1 MPHAPQPPAKP
12 STPPQQPKPA
22 PPPTHAPP
30 KPPEPQTA
38 KPSYTREQDP
48 DAPPIGARPHDPHDP
63 QSAKFEAQA
72 GPPKWDQPGKA
83 QRANEP
89 PPPDGQSSADEQ
101 RQRAAEVEAGGPGVI
116 DQRPA
121 DERPTIDKHAL
132 AGGGAFVKAGAQK
145 QVEGVTPPTKRE

>member
-12 STPPQQPKPA
+12 STPAPQQKPINVAQAARQDPHQPPAHDPK
-22 PPPTHAPP
+22 
-30 KPPEPQTA
+30 
-38 KPSYTREQDP
+38 YTREQDP